1 MLFQKN
7 QTKYFEQLTM
17 VTIVLYLISL
27 FYNLHLE
34 PLRLEEPRRG
44 LVALEM
50 LMNNNFIVTTLL
62 NETWYDHPPLYNIL
76 LALSLKIFG
85 FNTFALRFPCALSL
99 LLTGVLIYR
108 IGKIYVSKNFGI
120 ISALFYLVSVDIY
133 FYFSTIAE
141 IDIFYSLLVLLSLF
155 SIFHFYQK
163 KQFYRLFGF
172 AYFFITLAFF
182 TKGFASY
189 AFIILTLLAY
199 FIYQKNFKKLFS
211 LAHIVSVIGALTLLG
226 LYFYTYSLFADL
238 PEYLSKMWGLTSSRT
253 VLERGISKLL
263 IHFITFPLNFI
274 AVLFPATLFLLFIV
288 DKTQI
293 KKIKQQPLLAFLA
306 LTFLVNFIV
315 YLISP
320 GAKIRYT
327 YMFFPMVIMIL
338 SYPFYLQIEDHTK
351 KIKLFY
357 NLIKSLMILISIVL
371 IVGPFLPL
379 NQNPIFL
386 NYSSSIFGLVILSI
400 VYLNLKTVGLI
411 KSLSVVLF
419 FVICRLAFNHIAI
432 PIKAT
437 SPKNTQQRI
446 CADEIYKIIGDKKN
460 VYVLSNDDVN
470 STDKANKFNDIPF
483 KFYETAAY
491 LEMYRE
497 KIITKTTNLNHQ
509 GFYIINLEKVEN
521 HKALYTFEINKTKL
535 ALIENL

>member
-1 MLFQKN
+1 MPFQKN
-7 QTKYFEQLTM
+7 QTKLFEQLTIL
-17 VTIVLYLISL
+17 TIVLYVISL

-120 ISALFYLVSVDIY
+120 ISALFYLISVDIY
-133 FYFSTIAE
+133 FYFSTLAE

-163 KQFYRLFGF
+163 KQFYQLFLF
-172 AYFFITLAFF
+172 AYFFITLAFL

-189 AFIILTLLAY
+189 AFIVLTLLTY
-199 FIYQKNFKKLFS
+199 FISQKNFKKLFS
-211 LAHIVSVIGALTLLG
+211 LAHIIAVIGALALLG
-226 LYFYTYSLFADL
+226 LYFYAYSLYADL

-253 VLERGISKLL
+253 VLERGLSKL
-263 IHFITFPLNFI
+263 IVHFITFPLNFI
-274 AVLFPATLFLLFIV
+274 AVLFPATLFLLFMF
-288 DKTQI
+288 DKVQI
-293 KKIKQQPLLAFLA
+293 KKIKQHPLFVFLV

-327 YMFFPMVIMIL
+327 YMFFPMVIMVL
-338 SYPFYLQIEDHTK
+338 SYPFYNQINDRSK
-351 KIKLFY
+351 KLKLFY
-357 NLIKSLMILISIVL
+357 NIIKSLMVL
-371 IVGPFLPL
+371 VSAVMIIAPFLL
-379 NQNPIFL
+379 IKQNPIFL
-386 NYSSSIFGLVILSI
+386 NYSLAIFGLFILACL
-400 VYLNLKTVGLI
+400 YLNLKTVGLI
-411 KSLSVVLF
+411 KSVSVILF
-419 FVICRLAFNHIAI
+419 FVIGRLAFDHIAI
-432 PIKAT
+432 PLKAD
-437 SPKNTQQRI
+437 SPKNKQQKI
-446 CADEIYKIIGDKKN
+446 YADEIHKIIGNDKKL
-460 VYVLSNDDVN
+460 YILSNDDVN
-470 STDKANKFNDIPF
+470 STNKATKFDNIPF

-497 KIITKTTNLNHQ
+497 KIITKTTHLNKQ
-509 GFYIINLEKVEN
+509 GFYIINLEEIEN
-521 HKALYTFEINKTKL
+521 HKALYFFEINKTKL
-535 ALIENL
+535 ALIEKL